1 MADYASWAQQQN
13 PQPNNLMSLLGY
25 GGKPS
30 NPLGSGAFALDDYLS
45 VNPTAAPPGSAL
57 SIPMAGAAQIPGFN
71 PSEPMSL
78 WGSMKQGFNDSG
90 FLQQRNADGT
100 TSGGWGTAG
109 LGVLQGL
116 GSAYMGMKQY
126 GLAKDAFA
134 ENKRQFGLN
143 YDAQRTTTNS
153 ALEDRQRARV
163 ASNAGAYESV
173 GNYMD
178 RNGIK

>member
-1 MADYASWAQQQN
+1 MANYASWAQQQQY
-13 PQPNNLMSLLGY
+13 PVPNNYMSLLGY
-25 GGKPS
+25 SGNPAIPS
-30 NPLGSGAFALDDYLS
+30 PPMAAS
-45 VNPTAAPPGSAL
+45 PT
-57 SIPMAGAAQIPGFN
+57 IPMQGASPIAGFN
-71 PSEPMSL
+71 PTDSASSGLFPGIGNWLNE
-78 WGSMKQGFNDSG
+78 SG
-90 FLQQRNADGT
+90 FLQQRNLDGT

-109 LGVLQGL
+109 LGILQGL

-163 ASNAGAYESV
+163 ASNTGAYESV
-173 GNYMD
+173 GSYMD
-178 RNGIK
+178 RNRIK

>member
-1 MADYASWAQQQN
+1 MANYASWAQQQQYPDPGN
-13 PQPNNLMSLLGY
+13 YMSLLGY
-25 GGKPS
+25 SGNPAIPS
-30 NPLGSGAFALDDYLS
+30 PSMTASPTIPMQGAAPIAGFSPTDSAGSGLF
-45 VNPTAAPPGSAL
+45 PGIGNWL
-57 SIPMAGAAQIPGFN
+57 N
-71 PSEPMSL
+71 E
-78 WGSMKQGFNDSG
+78 SG
-90 FLQQRNADGT
+90 FLQQRNLDGT

-109 LGVLQGL
+109 LGILQGL

-163 ASNAGAYESV
+163 ASNTGAYESV
-173 GNYMD
+173 GSYMD
-178 RNGIK
+178 RNRIK